1 MRGTVK
7 VKVNLFS
14 RTHLQLN
21 ARRRAAGAPDL
32 GVEQHYIS
40 STMPTLLDRRSLV
53 LVRLKLQSPKLP
65 RHSIH
70 HV

>member
-32 GVEQHYIS
+32 GVEHYIS
-40 STMPTLLDRRSLV
+40 STMPTLLDRRPFV
-53 LVRLKLQSPKLP
+53 LVPLKLPSPKLP
-65 RHSIH
+65 RHSIR